1 MALAN
6 VTHVV
11 QHAFWNKISGLSC
24 KEVYSKIQ
32 SQWLVGGLEHE
43 WMIFPSIGNFIIPT
57 DEVIFFRGVPSGYLT

>member
-1 MALAN
+1 MGMALAN
-6 VTHVV
+6 FTHVV

-57 DEVIFFRGVPSGYLT
+57 DEVIFFRGAV